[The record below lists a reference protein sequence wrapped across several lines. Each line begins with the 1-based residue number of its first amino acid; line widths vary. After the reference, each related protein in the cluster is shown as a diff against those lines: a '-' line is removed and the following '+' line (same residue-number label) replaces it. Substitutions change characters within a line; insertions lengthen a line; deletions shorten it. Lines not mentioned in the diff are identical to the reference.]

1 MKLNAA
7 HLEDFPDA
15 GLFQF
20 MTEVKALL
28 LVAGPFFKNMIG
40 AANITDLGLLLARL
54 EKLLLWP
61 GTKVITAKLRAADR
75 ALDHALSAFGAYLR
89 NIIRYSTDSVLLDAA
104 EQLLAMLKHYGKI
117 ANKAYDTQTADIA
130 IILANLNGA
139 FAAFVTALG
148 MESLRA
154 ALQAAF
160 DNFKAVMAEREAID
174 KSRPRGPDGKLDSF
188 PKVRRLISMLYRK
201 IANLVNSGAGVT
213 LSQEFD
219 AFIAELN
226 PVIDR
231 FNREYQPVIYD
242 ISKSQPA
249 PIPDEPWTGEERT
262 PVPSSV
268 LFKKGGR
275 QLRLRLGRHYD
286 VSYKSNID
294 VGNAY
299 CILHGKGRYK
309 GSKSVSF
316 TIRHGGTNAEWDAE
330 IEEAAAA
337 KAEEAKKKKAK
348 KTKKAAPVAP
358 KAVEKAVK
366 AEEPK
371 ATEPKAEPFVKKSKA
386 KDAEKGEQKA

>member
-1 MKLNAA
+1 MKLNTA
-7 HLEDFPDA
+7 HLEDYPDA

-40 AANITDLGLLLARL
+40 AANITEFGLLLARL

-61 GTKVITAKLRAADR
+61 GTKVITAKLRAADS

-104 EQLLAMLKHYGKI
+104 EQLLAMLKHYGDV
-117 ANKAYDTQTADIA
+117 AAKAYDTQTADLT

-174 KSRPRGPDGKLDSF
+174 KSRPRGPDGKLDSVR
-188 PKVRRLISMLYRK
+188 KVRRLISMLYRK
-201 IANLVNSGAGVT
+201 IATIVNSGAGVT

-219 AFIAELN
+219 LFIAELN

-249 PIPDEPWTGEERT
+249 PIADQPWTGEECT
-262 PVPSSV
+262 PALNV
-268 LFKKGGR
+268 LYPTAKGTR
-275 QLRLRLGRHYD
+275 KLRLGRHYN
-286 VSYKSNID
+286 VTYRKNIE
-294 VGNAY
+294 VGNADA
-299 CILHGKGRYK
+299 IIHGKGKYK
-309 GSKSVSF
+309 GTRTVTF
-316 TIRHGGTNAEWDAE
+316 VIRRGISAAEWNAE
-330 IEEAAAA
+330 IEAAAAA

-348 KTKKAAPVAP
+348 KAAKANEQLAISNEQLQDVKRKPVAKGAKARAAP
-358 KAVEKAVK
+358 
-366 AEEPK
+366 
-371 ATEPKAEPFVKKSKA
+371 
-386 KDAEKGEQKA
+386 GRR